1 MDVRDF
7 VLSAVMVFSAA
18 ILVYRWLSL
27 YNRVDA
33 TVIFFAAL
41 LVASLALLLL
51 SIEFRMQK
59 IMGEFQSVKRTIIVN
74 ADDLEGRME
83 KMLDARIRHLEE
95 RLESMERRMYR

>member
-1 MDVRDF
+1 MDARDF

-59 IMGEFQSVKRTIIVN
+59 IMEEFQSVKRTIIVN

-83 KMLDARIRHLEE
+83 KMLDARIRLLEE

>member
-51 SIEFRMQK
+51 SMEFRMQR
-59 IMGEFQSVKRTIIVN
+59 IMGELQSVKRTIIVN
-74 ADDLEGRME
+74 SDDLEGRME
-83 KMLDARIRHLEE
+83 KMLDARIKLLEE